1 VSPVNNP
8 HFQYPP
14 PPSAGLARE
23 MSKCIGSVVG
33 CVLGAG
39 VTACRAP
46 CSRVRVRVRGRACW
60 CGGVCCVFYFSTRGH
75 GDSLVLQV

>member
-8 HFQYPP
+8 HFQDPP

-46 CSRVRVRVRGRACW
+46 CSRVGVVACV
-60 CGGVCCVFYFSTRGH
+60 VCFI
-75 GDSLVLQV
+75 LVLGDMGIP